1 MPHNHLSHN
10 TSNLPRH
17 HRIIHEL
24 DDYIPAAR
32 LFDCFRDEPNCVFL
46 DSSLVND
53 LGRFS
58 IIGRLPYL
66 KLIKEADRFTANGIT
81 VTDCSFEDYLRA
93 FLDINREPNETE
105 LPMVSGAIGY
115 FTYDYGRKLQG
126 VPSSQPEAVS
136 IPDAILTFY
145 DFLIIEDCLS
155 QKVYLIANGVTCDAE
170 AQISDAVQSID
181 AFRSVSIAEPAP
193 GRIPFPIQV
202 RPNFEREAYKQTIDR
217 MIRYIVE
224 GDIYIANMTQQ
235 LVIQS
240 AKNPYDVFC
249 DLRKNN
255 PSPFGGYLDYG
266 DFQIIC
272 ASPERFLNMHGGCVR
287 TRPIK
292 GTRKRGK
299 TPEEDLMMR
308 QELEQSEK
316 DKSELLMIVD
326 LERND
331 LNRVCIPGSVKVTE
345 LFTVETY
352 ATVFHLV
359 SDIEGKLLPDC
370 NVVDLLEA
378 TFPGGSI
385 TGAPKYRAMEIIDEL
400 EHGKRGLYT
409 GSIGY
414 LSLSGDCD
422 FNIVIRTAIHKDGVY
437 HLGVGGGITAES
449 DLAFE
454 YEETLQK
461 ARAILDA
468 LQ

>member
-93 FLDINREPNETE
+93 FLDSNREPNETE

-170 AQISDAVQSID
+170 TQISDAVQSI
-181 AFRSVSIAEPAP
+181 RSVSIAEPAP

-240 AKNPYDVFC
+240 AKIRTMSSV
-249 DLRKNN
+249 
-255 PSPFGGYLDYG
+255 
-266 DFQIIC
+266 IC
-272 ASPERFLNMHGGCVR
+272 
-287 TRPIK
+287 
-292 GTRKRGK
+292 GK
-299 TPEEDLMMR
+299 TT
-308 QELEQSEK
+308 
-316 DKSELLMIVD
+316 LLRSADTWTMVIFRSSA
-326 LERND
+326 LLRN
-331 LNRVCIPGSVKVTE
+331 GS
-345 LFTVETY
+345 
-352 ATVFHLV
+352 
-359 SDIEGKLLPDC
+359 
-370 NVVDLLEA
+370 
-378 TFPGGSI
+378 
-385 TGAPKYRAMEIIDEL
+385 
-400 EHGKRGLYT
+400 
-409 GSIGY
+409 
-414 LSLSGDCD
+414 
-422 FNIVIRTAIHKDGVY
+422 
-437 HLGVGGGITAES
+437 
-449 DLAFE
+449 
-454 YEETLQK
+454 
-461 ARAILDA
+461 
-468 LQ
+468 